1 MPDAT
6 LESEVLSYEYE
17 FPPSRPCFRPS
28 VPCLIILITECSS
41 DDSAT
46 VSVNCGI
53 ALSCVGVCFPDP
65 GTACAPLS
73 GSINQTTHPPRTWS
87 FTGNLSRND
96 RRVGRRRVHHAR
108 HSGHARHVAHRV
120 HHGHA
125 VHHHGHAI
133 HHHRLLHSRNTRHT
147 RYSRDTRDTRH
158 TRYTRHAIHDHIAVG
173 VVHQPGLHHR
183 LHHLTLVLPMTPTTH
198 HHIVPTVHHAVAW
211 VELSATHN
219 HRLHHHLIY
228 SSLRPNTTYPP
239 SQSGPSR
246 SACPPVPSSARHSP
260 SSVSV
265 VASLASAAVSGAAR
279 SATGSACTTAAF
291 AAGTPSPPACCE
303 GSSSRGAAL
312 WITGASNRLR
322 RGVISCV
329 FVSLSFSWCFSS
341 VGTRVS
347 FFPAWSR

>member
-17 FPPSRPCFRPS
+17 FPLSRPCFRPS

-65 GTACAPLS
+65 DTACAPLS
-73 GSINQTTHPPRTWS
+73 GSTDETTHPTRTWS
-87 FTGNLSRND
+87 FTGNLSRNN
-96 RRVGRRRVHHAR
+96 RRVGRRLVHDAR
-108 HSGHARHVAHRV
+108 HSGDARHVAHRV

-133 HHHRLLHSRNTRHT
+133 HHHRLLHARHTRHT
-147 RYSRDTRDTRH
+147 RHARHTRH
-158 TRYTRHAIHDHIAVG
+158 TRHAGHAIHNHIPVR
-173 VVHQPGLHHR
+173 VVHQTGLHHR
-183 LHHLTLVLPMTPTTH
+183 LHHLTLVLPMTLATH
-198 HHIVPTVHHAVAW
+198 RYIVPTVHHTITR
-211 VELSATHN
+211 VELPTTHN

-228 SSLRPNTTYPP
+228 SSLRPNTIYPP
-239 SQSGPSR
+239 SQSGPLR
-246 SACPPVPSSARHSP
+246 SACLPVPSSARHS
-260 SSVSV
+260 SS
-265 VASLASAAVSGAAR
+265 AELAAVSPVALAAASAAAR

-303 GSSSRGAAL
+303 GSSSHGAAL
-312 WITGASNRLR
+312 SVTGASNRLR
-322 RGVISCV
+322 RGIISCV
-329 FVSLSFSWCFSS
+329 FVSLSLSWCFSS
-341 VGTRVS
+341 ASTRVS